1 MYLLIFG
8 SCTKLQWSAF
18 QPSMTKRSD
27 SYKIVERFEIKCS
40 MYSFDF
46 SVLRIDQSH
55 LQPWSK
61 HLGTVMKIK
70 SENALLNFETL
81 NPPLKKG
88 WQCCFSKPFLFSPL
102 PPSNVES
109 TENDLNA

>member
-70 SENALLNFETL
+70 SENALLNF
-81 NPPLKKG
+81 
-88 WQCCFSKPFLFSPL
+88 
-102 PPSNVES
+102 
-109 TENDLNA
+109 